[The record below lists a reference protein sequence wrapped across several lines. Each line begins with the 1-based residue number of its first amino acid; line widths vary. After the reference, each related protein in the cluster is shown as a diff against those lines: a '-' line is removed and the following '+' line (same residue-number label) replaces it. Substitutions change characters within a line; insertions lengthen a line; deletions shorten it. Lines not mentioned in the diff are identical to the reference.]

1 MYGVKLSSVV
11 AARASSS
18 QPAYFDRVIAFVSID
33 VSPSRPLSS
42 HWWTSRTRARSFALS
57 HLLVLSLYSSEEKS
71 VYGQCSP
78 SCSMIGNE
86 SLNSLY
92 AT

>member
-33 VSPSRPLSS
+33 ASPSRPLSS
-42 HWWTSRTRARSFALS
+42 HWWTSRTRALLPYLICSCFLS
-57 HLLVLSLYSSEEKS
+57 IHRKKSLFMGS
-71 VYGQCSP
+71 VP
-78 SCSMIGNE
+78 RHV
-86 SLNSLY
+86 
-92 AT
+92 A

>member
-33 VSPSRPLSS
+33 ASPSRPLSS
-42 HWWTSRTRARSFALS
+42 HWWTSRTRARALLPYLICS
-57 HLLVLSLYSSEEKS
+57 YFLSIHRKKS
-71 VYGQCSP
+71 LFMGSVP
-78 SCSMIGNE
+78 RHV
-86 SLNSLY
+86 
-92 AT
+92 A

>member
-42 HWWTSRTRARSFALS
+42 HWWTSRTRALLPYLICSCFLS
-57 HLLVLSLYSSEEKS
+57 IHRKKSLFMGS
-71 VYGQCSP
+71 VP
-78 SCSMIGNE
+78 RHV
-86 SLNSLY
+86 
-92 AT
+92 A